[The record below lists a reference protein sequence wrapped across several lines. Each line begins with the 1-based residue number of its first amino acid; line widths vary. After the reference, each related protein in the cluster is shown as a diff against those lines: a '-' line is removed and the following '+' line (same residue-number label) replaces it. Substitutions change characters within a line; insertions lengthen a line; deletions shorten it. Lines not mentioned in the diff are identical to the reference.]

1 MPRSSSAISLTAA
14 TRPTFARW
22 RENAARHRDTIV
34 ASIGEEDWQRFADS
48 CDVLEGFWDDGTLGY
63 GLPAAIGAKLA
74 EPQRPAISLMGDG
87 GIQFTLPELASAVEA
102 RVGIVVLLW
111 NNAGYGE
118 IKRYMQRRDI
128 EPIGVDIYTPDLLA
142 IARGFG
148 CAAERA
154 RDHAHLAELLRSA
167 PQDRPLIIE
176 VQEAAPFHP

>member
-1 MPRSSSAISLTAA
+1 
-14 TRPTFARW
+14 
-22 RENAARHRDTIV
+22 
-34 ASIGEEDWQRFADS
+34 
-48 CDVLEGFWDDGTLGY
+48 
-63 GLPAAIGAKLA
+63 
-74 EPQRPAISLMGDG
+74 MGDG

-154 RDHAHLAELLRSA
+154 RDHAHLAELLRGA